1 MSKITLKFDI
11 IRVNKKEFHNSK
23 EPIDLMP
30 VNIDQIVVFD
40 KFKHS
45 DQGYKYFIGYQEDE
59 NVKTCLFLLEMI
71 MCWINTMRSRIWLKN
86 NET

>member
-1 MSKITLKFDI
+1 MFVCCLVSKMSKITLKFDI
-11 IRVNKKEFHNSK
+11 IRVNKKEFHKSK

-30 VNIDQIVVFD
+30 VNIDEIVVFD

-59 NVKTCLFLLEMI
+59 NVKTCLFFVRDDNVLD
-71 MCWINTMRSRIWLKN
+71 KY
-86 NET
+86 NEI